1 MSGVLNLRQL
11 GVLFDASDPIV
22 TGYAKDFVV
31 LAQTIGVHVRLWSV
45 RNLDDIRTA
54 VKAIQSSSP
63 QVLVVLN
70 TPLTAIHRDAIMR
83 PTAHLIPVVG
93 EGKDFAAAG
102 AVITYAPNFYEM
114 YRRSAS
120 YIDRILKGANAGDL
134 PIEQPTRFE
143 LIVNLRS
150 ARVLRLAVPESIVL
164 RADEVIR

>member
-1 MSGVLNLRQL
+1 
-11 GVLFDASDPIV
+11 
-22 TGYAKDFVV
+22 
-31 LAQTIGVHVRLWSV
+31 
-45 RNLDDIRTA
+45 
-54 VKAIQSSSP
+54 
-63 QVLVVLN
+63 
-70 TPLTAIHRDAIMR
+70 MR